1 MFFRGKGYMMSAFFY
16 PAKTLMQI
24 TDKTA
29 VSIHYTLT
37 NQDGEQLDSS
47 RGEEPLLYL
56 HGAGNII
63 AGLEAALHGKQA
75 GDKFNVTIA
84 ADQAY
89 GEVSEEMIQVV
100 SKKMFDGMDI
110 DIGMQFHADVSH
122 GPGIITIV
130 EIDGDDV
137 TIDGNHPLAGE
148 DLTFDVEVID
158 VRPATADEVA
168 HGHIHGSGCHH

>member
-1 MFFRGKGYMMSAFFY
+1 
-16 PAKTLMQI
+16 MQI

-29 VSIHYTLT
+29 VTIHYTLT

-63 AGLEAALHGKQA
+63 SGLEAALAGKQA

-110 DIGMQFHADVSH
+110 EIGMQFHADVSH
-122 GPGIITIV
+122 GPGIITII

-158 VRPATADEVA
+158 VRPATADEMA
-168 HGHIHGSGCHH
+168 HGHIHGAGCHH